1 MCEKRAYKCYLL
13 GLIKLKKGK
22 SRRDVVKKQSKMCE
36 NKSVKTDKNNPEKL
50 NVFRGLF
57 GTPYWI
63 RTNGL
68 SLRRRTLYPTELMVH
83 IRFCG
88 LNRTFA

>member
-50 NVFRGLF
+50 NVFRGYLAHHIGF
-57 GTPYWI
+57 EPMAFRLGGERSI
-63 RTNGL
+63 LL
-68 SLRRRTLYPTELMVH
+68 S
-83 IRFCG
+83 
-88 LNRTFA
+88 